1 LPPSDYSE
9 HSEEFV
15 SCESMNMNSCQVN
28 TGYHSPLQF
37 PSKTS
42 WPDLSGKW
50 RLYRVHEIPPMS
62 ISPCLMALSQTAST
76 SFSPVSFALTRI
88 VLMRPRLCANTALKK
103 PVRTSIPSTRCP
115 EAMGSDSWCLRWCLR
130 DSIDG
135 QPYPPKTRRTFFKC
149 LIGPSRR
156 LSITRNRL

>member
-1 LPPSDYSE
+1 
-9 HSEEFV
+9 
-15 SCESMNMNSCQVN
+15 MNMNSCQVN

-76 SFSPVSFALTRI
+76 SFSSVSFALTRI

-103 PVRTSIPSTRCP
+103 PVRTSYH
-115 EAMGSDSWCLRWCLR
+115 LR
-130 DSIDG
+130 DVRKQWDRIHGVFGGVFAIVLMGNLIPPRPDG
-135 QPYPPKTRRTFFKC
+135 RSSST
-149 LIGPSRR
+149 
-156 LSITRNRL
+156 